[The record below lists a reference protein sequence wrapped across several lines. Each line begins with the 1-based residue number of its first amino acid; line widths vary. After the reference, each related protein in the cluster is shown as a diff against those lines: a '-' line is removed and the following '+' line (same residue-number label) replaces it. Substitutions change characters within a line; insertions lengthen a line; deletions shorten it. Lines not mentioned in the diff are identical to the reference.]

1 MLELIK
7 EYASK
12 RVDLL
17 KLEATEKSVTFLGT
31 VIIIVLALFAV
42 LIFVL
47 LFLLGIGFLIG
58 SYLNN
63 NGYGFLIVS
72 GLFLLIL
79 IILISQR
86 KSIKNKIANKIL
98 ESLED

>member
-1 MLELIK
+1 MLELVK

-17 KLEATEKSVTFLGT
+17 KLEATEKSVAILGT
-31 VIIIVLALFAV
+31 IILIILALFAV
-42 LIFVL
+42 LIFIL

-58 SYLNN
+58 SYLHN

-79 IILISQR
+79 ILVISQR
-86 KSIKNKIANKIL
+86 KIIKNRIANKIL
-98 ESLED
+98 ESLEE